1 MASSAPRLTRNEQ
14 LQIGR
19 AVLVARGN
27 RVKWKVLEQ
36 VYNLGKTRLWML
48 AQAAREHAKRRAVA

>member
-1 MASSAPRLTRNEQ
+1 MAGSALRLTKSEQ

-19 AVLVARGN
+19 AVLVARRN

-36 VYNLGKTRLWML
+36 VYNLGRTRLWML
-48 AQAAREHAKRRAVA
+48 AQAADKAKAAA